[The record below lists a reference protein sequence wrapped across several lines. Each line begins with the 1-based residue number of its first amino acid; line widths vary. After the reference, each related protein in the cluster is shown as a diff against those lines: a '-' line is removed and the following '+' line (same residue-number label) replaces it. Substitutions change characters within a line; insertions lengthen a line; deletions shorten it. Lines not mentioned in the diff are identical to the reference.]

1 MSTALL
7 ESLLVYVGIFAFALS
22 GALLGVRRGFDIV
35 GMAVLATATGL
46 GGGILRD
53 VLLGQVPPTALEFPA
68 LLLIPLGATAVT
80 FFFHTLV
87 DRLRRAVEVTDA
99 VGLGVFCAT
108 ATAFALSLG
117 AEPVAAVL
125 LGSIS
130 GVGGGLL
137 RDVLAGVTPA
147 LFTRDSRLYAI
158 PAVVGSTAVAVAG
171 VSGLTTGG
179 MVQTGAALLVIVL
192 RIGALWRG
200 WTAPMP
206 RVRATTTGETSG
218 ATGETVA

>member
-7 ESLLVYVGIFAFALS
+7 ESVLVNVGIFAFALS
-22 GALLGVRRGFDIV
+22 GALLGVRRGFDVV
-35 GMAVLATATGL
+35 GMAVLAAATGL

-53 VLLGQVPPTALEFPA
+53 VLLGQVPPTALEFPS
-68 LLLIPLGATAVT
+68 LLLFPLGATVVV

-108 ATAFALSLG
+108 ATAMALSLG
-117 AEPVAAVL
+117 AQPVAAVL

-130 GVGGGLL
+130 GVGGGIL

-147 LFTRDSRLYAI
+147 LFAEGSRLYAI
-158 PAVVGSTAVAVAG
+158 PAVVGSAVVAVAG
-171 VSGLTTGG
+171 VSGLTTGP
-179 MVQTGAALLVIVL
+179 MVQLAAALLVVAL
-192 RIGALWRG
+192 RIASLHRG
-200 WTAPMP
+200 WTAPAP
-206 RVRATTTGETSG
+206 RVSG
-218 ATGETVA
+218 ATSGSAGETVG